1 MLRALTMSAVRGGK
15 STAAGLAFLLACVWM
30 PLPRGT
36 AAESPATGDK
46 PAAEM
51 PGPAEGAAKAGPG
64 KSAAP
69 AARKKPV
76 ITLRL
81 RAEYDVRSQGNER
94 DSDLYGYVYGGV
106 RDLGDGRLDVY
117 VSGRLHSDLD
127 DSGASSADADPFWSL
142 DDSDGVTERRLQQLY
157 ADLHDPAGRISLRGG
172 RQYVE
177 IADYL
182 HLDGGQ
188 LAYREQERLGGRV
201 YVGRPVSY
209 YTPVSG
215 DLAAGL
221 SIVGRPWTGN
231 RTRLTFARYHDDS
244 EDGSDQDYF
253 LDMQQ
258 NFSDEMR
265 ARGQVSFL
273 NEEFRMG
280 RLDLFYFSDDGKTD
294 LALGGSHWGRFD
306 ARTRAYSPLYRVL
319 GEQEPYSYAYLRLT
333 QQIVPT
339 VFLSPGVSARFA
351 GDSDNEFNNRDY
363 RNGDLTLT
371 YEPVRSFSASVSL
384 QYWDVD
390 ADDSFVGVAWE
401 ARYRHRRVWE
411 VSAGAAYAQY
421 TYDSYSDISYS
432 VNGGQTVFSENGTVV
447 EKSPYVYTYF
457 VRAKWNLTRQLAVRI
472 QLDIEDDQ
480 AASDLAFRGRG
491 SLEVRL

>member
-1 MLRALTMSAVRGGK
+1 MLCAPTMSAVRGGT
-15 STAAGLAFLLACVWM
+15 SRAAGIAVVLACAWM
-30 PLPRGT
+30 PFPRGM
-36 AAESPATGDK
+36 AAESPAAGDK
-46 PAAEM
+46 PAAEA
-51 PGPAEGAAKAGPG
+51 PGPAEGATKAALAKA
-64 KSAAP
+64 AAP
-69 AARKKPV
+69 DARKKPV

-81 RAEYDVRSQGNER
+81 RAEYDVRSQGDDR
-94 DSDLYGYVYGGV
+94 DSDLYGYLYGGV
-106 RDLGDGRLDVY
+106 RDLNDGRLDVY

-127 DSGASSADADPFWSL
+127 ESEASSSDADPFWSL
-142 DDSDGVTERRLQQLY
+142 DDSDGVTERRLLQAY
-157 ADLHDPAGRISLRGG
+157 ADLHDRAGRLSLRGG

-188 LAYREQERLGGRV
+188 VAYREQERLGGRV

-209 YTPVSG
+209 YTSVSG

-221 SIVGRPWTGN
+221 SLVGRPWTGN
-231 RTRLTFARYHDDS
+231 RTRLTFAHYRDDS
-244 EDGSDQDYF
+244 EDGSDRDYF

-273 NEEFRMG
+273 NDEFRMG
-280 RLDLFYFSDDGKTD
+280 RLDLFFFSDDGKTD

-319 GEQEPYSYAYLRLT
+319 GEQEPYSYAYVRLT

-339 VFLSPGVSARFA
+339 VFLSPGASARFA
-351 GDSDNEFNNRDY
+351 GSGDNDANNRDY
-363 RNGDLTLT
+363 RNCDLTLT
-371 YEPVRSFSASVSL
+371 YEPVRAFSASVSL

-390 ADDSFVGVAWE
+390 AADSFLGVAWE

-457 VRAKWNLTRQLAVRI
+457 VRARWNLTRHLAVRI
-472 QLDIEDDQ
+472 QFDIEDDQ